1 MYQALTW
8 RLARDSSVMNE
19 HQETALKYHC
29 RLASET
35 AHPRF
40 GYLAPGRI
48 ASIVL
53 SVNSGYE

>member
-1 MYQALTW
+1 
-8 RLARDSSVMNE
+8 MND
-19 HQETALKYHC
+19 HQKTALKFHC
-29 RLASET
+29 RFAFET

-40 GYLAPGRI
+40 SWVIAHGK